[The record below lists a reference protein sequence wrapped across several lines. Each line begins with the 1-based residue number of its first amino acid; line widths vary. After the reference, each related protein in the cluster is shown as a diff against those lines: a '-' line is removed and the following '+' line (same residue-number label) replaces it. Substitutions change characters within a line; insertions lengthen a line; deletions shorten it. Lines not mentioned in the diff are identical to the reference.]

1 MTTNGGR
8 GSPSRRKSIAVANQ
22 NRPLHPG
29 KKRRA
34 HSIAPGDKINLASKA
49 RRSLAPR
56 KSILKPA
63 VNIPED
69 DDDVTQSMDLTNVHE
84 NTRKSLARRVSFADR
99 AHVRLFETQEQN
111 TNSTAS
117 PQSSPMQ
124 DAVERGPTDEN
135 AYPGA
140 SKFRRR
146 SSIRSIAF
154 SEGAGEESMDMDS
167 DDTAFGP
174 AAYLRAQNEEALID
188 YDFADDDL
196 NFDDDDMEVTEA
208 MQVNIQKRRS
218 LAFAPSRQPLA
229 NVTSSPDNHD
239 EGDQQQTPADQSYTE
254 DDSHQSQSFV
264 SEGDVSQP
272 MEFTVPLIRPPA
284 PPSEAW
290 LALRSVTHSGETPY
304 IPSSDEE
311 DEHGG
316 QDMEITDALTR
327 LQAARESLG
336 FGNGI
341 DVEESEQQNNS
352 FSSSEDSYAQDD
364 VENDGNQTVNV
375 TQLMRRVSLGAG
387 IGDGNSTMEI
397 TSTYDSQ
404 EEPSEDRSDVA
415 GTDLSAQPTAE
426 AHENVAQAKPQES
439 VHEEPAARP
448 AVFKPAPPSG
458 EIPNAHP
465 PAPVPRPTTIP
476 KPFSFS
482 FTPRGLS
489 PARPRPPS
497 PTKSPSKAKFS
508 AAFAPPVARPSPK
521 KRTQSAV
528 DDSESEDRP
537 SPAKKLAGPGKL
549 TAPLNEFS
557 KGQPEQLS
565 RPARLSP
572 SKKALFQVHAEPV
585 SGPTKRLSIGFR
597 RPSGY
602 FAQRKSM
609 GGTAP
614 AASPAPASSAKKAAA
629 DIDRE
634 SISFVGEKEEAVRQ
648 PTEKASVLGLQEELR
663 AVTRPAPP
671 HGSPARESLVHE
683 TPGRASPFV
692 DLPRKSP
699 ARESPAL
706 PFLRPQSPSRNSP
719 RPPTPVRASPR
730 QPSSGPEQEP
740 DGLPEPDFEGMEVT
754 SDLMPLAIISEG
766 ISNPT
771 EQWRGDIAEGD
782 FPPEDGP
789 QISIEQFFEM
799 TGIRFMDEI
808 AAPRRSTLHPSALR
822 PSRRQSTE
830 SEIPLS
836 EYVVAMAVDVPQL
849 ELYTHVSKD
858 LQVWIERIKGIYKE
872 AEEEALKMTPELFQ
886 EFVLADEEGQNEL
899 LHQLKLIKVHKHA
912 QAKSEWYDW
921 KMQWVEQLYEKADQG
936 FRDLEADAKVLENII
951 RQTQEVVP
959 ALDEEY
965 ENLLRELEQEQADV
979 AELENCDQDYLNE
992 LKTTIQEQSIA
1003 LEAFRADVDE
1013 GKAKLDRLQEKL
1025 EEIEAQKLETANAI
1039 QVAERQVQV
1048 QKNSTHAEVFRL
1060 KDELEALQN
1069 LHMLQVTKVL
1079 PELFE
1084 FRYASS
1090 YDVSVPCDNFCPVVK
1105 EVSITRVQSA
1115 KLKYKDAFPALSP
1128 LILKTASSLITRS
1141 NGDLSVRQIVER
1153 LGDYWSAC
1161 SQLLAQLK
1169 LVAIKY
1175 PVTITHGEDDESGFT
1190 ATVTVMLPSKKAKA
1204 SISFM
1209 FDTRTF
1215 SSWPISIQSMQ
1226 CDVKVAY
1233 GPIQRDTLQEAIL
1246 GRLREATVAD
1256 NYGCLLDACT
1266 VALDCYA

>member
-1 MTTNGGR
+1 MTINGGR

-69 DDDVTQSMDLTNVHE
+69 DDDATQSMDLTHVHE

-99 AHVRLFETQEQN
+99 AHVRLFETREQN

-117 PQSSPMQ
+117 PQSSPVQ
-124 DAVERGPTDEN
+124 EAVEHGPTDEN

-154 SEGAGEESMDMDS
+154 SDGAGEESMDMDS

-174 AAYLRAQNEEALID
+174 AAYLRAQNQELLVD
-188 YDFADDDL
+188 DDFADDDF
-196 NFDDDDMEVTEA
+196 NFDDDDMDVTEA
-208 MQVNIQKRRS
+208 MEVNIQKRRS
-218 LAFAPSRQPLA
+218 LALAPSRQPLA
-229 NVTSSPDNHD
+229 NVISSPESHD
-239 EGDQQQTPADQSYTE
+239 ESGQQQTLADQSYNE

-304 IPSSDEE
+304 VPSSDEE

-336 FGNGI
+336 FGSGI
-341 DVEESEQQNNS
+341 DVDEAGQQSDS
-352 FSSSEDSYAQDD
+352 FSSSENSFAQDD
-364 VENDGNQTVNV
+364 VENDGNQTINV

-397 TSTYDSQ
+397 TSTYDNQ
-404 EEPSEDRSDVA
+404 EEPSEDQPDVA
-415 GTDLSAQPTAE
+415 AADLSLSSAQGTVE
-426 AHENVAQAKPQES
+426 VHGDVVQTEPQEC
-439 VHEEPAARP
+439 VHEQPAARP
-448 AVFKPAPPSG
+448 AVFKPAPPPE
-458 EIPNAHP
+458 EIPNTLP
-465 PAPVPRPTTIP
+465 PAPVPRPATVP
-476 KPFSFS
+476 KQFSFS
-482 FTPRGLS
+482 FTPRGQTPVS
-489 PARPRPPS
+489 PARPRAPS
-497 PTKSPSKAKFS
+497 PTKSPSKARFS

-521 KRTQSAV
+521 KRAQSV
-528 DDSESEDRP
+528 VNDSESEDRP

-557 KGQPEQLS
+557 KEQPMQSS
-565 RPARLSP
+565 RLPRLSP
-572 SKKALFQVHAEPV
+572 SKKASFQVHVEPF
-585 SGPTKRLSIGFR
+585 SGQSKRPSIGFR
-597 RPSGY
+597 RPSGH
-602 FAQRKSM
+602 FARRKSM
-609 GGTAP
+609 GGAAP
-614 AASPAPASSAKKAAA
+614 AASPDPAKKAAA
-629 DIDRE
+629 YIGMK
-634 SISFVGEKEEAVRQ
+634 SISSADEKEGAARQ
-648 PTEKASVLGLQEELR
+648 TTEKLGSQEESR
-663 AVTRPAPP
+663 AETTPAPP
-671 HGSPARESLVHE
+671 HGSPTRGSPVDEI
-683 TPGRASPFV
+683 PGRASPFA
-692 DLPRKSP
+692 DLLGESP
-699 ARESPAL
+699 TRESLTL
-706 PFLRPQSPSRNSP
+706 PLSPSRNSP
-719 RPPTPVRASPR
+719 RPSTPVRASPR
-730 QPSSGPEQEP
+730 PPSPGQEQLP
-740 DGLPEPDFEGMEVT
+740 QDLPEPDFEGIEVT
-754 SDLMPLAIISEG
+754 SNLPPSALISEE

-808 AAPRRSTLHPSALR
+808 AAPRRSTVHSSALR

-858 LQVWIERIKGIYKE
+858 LQLWIERIKGIYKE
-872 AEEEALKMTPELFQ
+872 AEDEALKMTPELFQ
-886 EFVLADEEGQNEL
+886 EFVMADEEGQNEL
-899 LHQLKLIKVHKHA
+899 LHQLKLIKVNKHA

-959 ALDEEY
+959 ALNEEY
-965 ENLLRELEQEQADV
+965 ENLLHELEQEQADV
-979 AELENCDQDYLNE
+979 AELESCDQDYLNE
-992 LKTTIQEQSIA
+992 LKTTIQEQSVA

-1013 GKAKLDRLQEKL
+1013 GKAKLNRLQEKL
-1025 EEIEAQKLETANAI
+1025 EEIEAQKLETTNAI

-1060 KDELEALQN
+1060 KDELEAFQS
-1069 LHMLQVTKVL
+1069 LHMLRVTKVL

-1090 YDVSVPCDNFCPVVK
+1090 YDVSVPCENFCPVVK

-1128 LILKTASSLITRS
+1128 LILKTASSLIIRS

-1175 PVTITHGEDDESGFT
+1175 PIAVTHGGDDDSGFT
-1190 ATVTVMLPSKKAKA
+1190 ATVTVMFPSKKAKA
-1204 SISFM
+1204 FISFI
-1209 FDTRTF
+1209 FDTRTL

-1233 GPIQRDTLQEAIL
+1233 GPVQRDTLQEAIL

>member
-34 HSIAPGDKINLASKA
+34 HSIAPGDKINLASKT

-69 DDDVTQSMDLTNVHE
+69 DDDATQSMDLTHVHE

-111 TNSTAS
+111 TNSTVS
-117 PQSSPMQ
+117 PQSSPVQ
-124 DAVERGPTDEN
+124 EAVERGPTDEN

-154 SEGAGEESMDMDS
+154 SDGAGEESMDMDS

-174 AAYLRAQNEEALID
+174 AAYLRAQNEELIIND
-188 YDFADDDL
+188 DFADDDF

-218 LAFAPSRQPLA
+218 LAPAPSRQPLA
-229 NVTSSPDNHD
+229 NVISSPDNHN
-239 EGDQQQTPADQSYTE
+239 GGGQQQTPVDQSYTE

-264 SEGDVSQP
+264 SEGDTSQP

-341 DVEESEQQNNS
+341 DVEESRQQNDS
-352 FSSSEDSYAQDD
+352 FSSSEDSLAQDD
-364 VENDGNQTVNV
+364 VENDGNQTINV
-375 TQLMRRVSLGAG
+375 TQLMRRVSLSAG
-387 IGDGNSTMEI
+387 TGDGNSTMEI

-404 EEPSEDRSDVA
+404 EELNEDQSDIA
-415 GTDLSAQPTAE
+415 GPDLLFPSAQPTVE
-426 AHENVAQAKPQES
+426 AHGDIAQTAPQEC

-448 AVFKPAPPSG
+448 AVFKPAPPPG
-458 EIPNAHP
+458 EIPDTLP
-465 PAPVPRPTTIP
+465 SAPVRPVTVP

-482 FTPRGLS
+482 FTPRAQTPAS
-489 PARPRPPS
+489 PARPRPHS

-521 KRTQSAV
+521 RVQGV
-528 DDSESEDRP
+528 VNDSESEDRP
-537 SPAKKLAGPGKL
+537 SPAKKLAGPQKL
-549 TAPLNEFS
+549 TVSLNGFS
-557 KGQPEQLS
+557 NDQPMQPS
-565 RPARLSP
+565 RLPRLSP
-572 SKKALFQVHAEPV
+572 NKKTPFQVNADPF
-585 SGPTKRLSIGFR
+585 SGPNKRPSIGFR
-597 RPSGY
+597 RPSGH

-609 GGTAP
+609 GG
-614 AASPAPASSAKKAAA
+614 AALVSSPAPAKKAAA
-629 DIDRE
+629 YTGRK
-634 SISFVGEKEEAVRQ
+634 SISSAGEEGILE
-648 PTEKASVLGLQEELR
+648 LQEEVE
-663 AVTRPAPP
+663 AETTPAPS
-671 HGSPARESLVHE
+671 HDSPTRESPVYE
-683 TPGRASPFV
+683 TPGRTSPFA
-692 DLPRKSP
+692 DLLRKSP
-699 ARESPAL
+699 ARTFPAL
-706 PFLRPQSPSRNSP
+706 PSPRPQSPSHNSP
-719 RPPTPVRASPR
+719 RPSTPVRASPR
-730 QPSSGPEQEP
+730 PPRPGPEQVPE
-740 DGLPEPDFEGMEVT
+740 DLPEPDFEGMEVT
-754 SDLMPLAIISEG
+754 SDLTPSVLISEG
-766 ISNPT
+766 ISNLT
-771 EQWRGDIAEGD
+771 EQGHGDITEGD

-808 AAPRRSTLHPSALR
+808 AAPRRSTVHPSALR

-858 LQVWIERIKGIYKE
+858 LQLWIERIKGIYKE
-872 AEEEALKMTPELFQ
+872 AEDEALKMTPELFQ

-899 LHQLKLIKVHKHA
+899 LHQLKLIKVNKHA

-959 ALDEEY
+959 ALNEEY
-965 ENLLRELEQEQADV
+965 ENLLRELQQEQADV

-992 LKTTIQEQSIA
+992 LKTTIQEQSVA

-1025 EEIEAQKLETANAI
+1025 EEIEAQKLETTNAI

-1090 YDVSVPCDNFCPVVK
+1090 YDVSVPCENFCPVVK

-1115 KLKYKDAFPALSP
+1115 KLKYKDAFPALSA
-1128 LILKTASSLITRS
+1128 LILKTASSLIVRS
-1141 NGDLSVRQIVER
+1141 GGDLSVRQIVER

-1161 SQLLAQLK
+1161 SQLLTQLK

-1175 PVTITHGEDDESGFT
+1175 PVAVTHSGDDDSGFT
-1190 ATVTVMLPSKKAKA
+1190 ATVTVMFPSKKAKA
-1204 SISFM
+1204 LISFI

-1233 GPIQRDTLQEAIL
+1233 GPVQRDTLQEAVL
-1246 GRLREATVAD
+1246 GRLREATLAD

>member
-1 MTTNGGR
+1 R

-34 HSIAPGDKINLASKA
+34 HSIAPGDKINLVSKA

-69 DDDVTQSMDLTNVHE
+69 DEDATQSMDLTHVHE
-84 NTRKSLARRVSFADR
+84 NTQKSLARRVSFADR

-117 PQSSPMQ
+117 PQSSPVQ
-124 DAVERGPTDEN
+124 EAVERGPTDEN

-140 SKFRRR
+140 SKFHRR

-154 SEGAGEESMDMDS
+154 SDGAGEESMDMDS
-167 DDTAFGP
+167 DDTAF
-174 AAYLRAQNEEALID
+174 I
-188 YDFADDDL
+188 
-196 NFDDDDMEVTEA
+196 
-208 MQVNIQKRRS
+208 I
-218 LAFAPSRQPLA
+218 
-229 NVTSSPDNHD
+229 SSPDKHD
-239 EGDQQQTPADQSYTE
+239 EGGQQQTPADQSYTE

-264 SEGDVSQP
+264 SEGDVTQP
-272 MEFTVPLIRPPA
+272 MEFTVPLVRPPA

-304 IPSSDEE
+304 VPSSDEE
-311 DEHGG
+311 DEHGE
-316 QDMEITDALTR
+316 QDMEITHALTR

-336 FGNGI
+336 FGSEIDLEEFGQPNG
-341 DVEESEQQNNS
+341 S
-352 FSSSEDSYAQDD
+352 FSSSEDSFAQDD
-364 VENDGNQTVNV
+364 VENDGNQTINV

-387 IGDGNSTMEI
+387 IEDDNSTMDI

-404 EEPSEDRSDVA
+404 EEPSKDQFDVA
-415 GTDLSAQPTAE
+415 GTDLSSPSAQPI
-426 AHENVAQAKPQES
+426 
-439 VHEEPAARP
+439 ARP
-448 AVFKPAPPSG
+448 AVFKPAPPPG
-458 EIPNAHP
+458 EILNALP
-465 PAPVPRPTTIP
+465 PVPRPAAVP

-482 FTPRGLS
+482 FTPRGQTPAS
-489 PARPRPPS
+489 PARHRPPS
-497 PTKSPSKAKFS
+497 PTKSPSKAGFS

-521 KRTQSAV
+521 KRTQSIV

-549 TAPLNEFS
+549 TAPLNDFS
-557 KGQPEQLS
+557 KEQPMQSS
-565 RPARLSP
+565 RLPRLSP
-572 SKKALFQVHAEPV
+572 SKKAAFQVHAEPF
-585 SGPTKRLSIGFR
+585 SGLSRRSSIGFR
-597 RPSGY
+597 RPSGH

-609 GGTAP
+609 GGAAP
-614 AASPAPASSAKKAAA
+614 AASPAPAKNAAA
-629 DIDRE
+629 YINKKGV
-634 SISFVGEKEEAVRQ
+634 SLAGEKGGAARQ
-648 PTEKASVLGLQEELR
+648 TTEKASILGSQEEDLR
-663 AVTRPAPP
+663 TETTPEPLHDSPTREPP
-671 HGSPARESLVHE
+671 VYEI
-683 TPGRASPFV
+683 PGRASPV
-692 DLPRKSP
+692 ADLFRKSP

-706 PFLRPQSPSRNSP
+706 PFPRPQSPSRNSP
-719 RPPTPVRASPR
+719 RPSTP
-730 QPSSGPEQEP
+730 
-740 DGLPEPDFEGMEVT
+740 VT
-754 SDLMPLAIISEG
+754 SDLTPLARISEE

-808 AAPRRSTLHPSALR
+808 AAPRRSTVHPSALR

-836 EYVVAMAVDVPQL
+836 EYVVAMAVGVPQL

-858 LQVWIERIKGIYKE
+858 LQLWIERIKGIYKE
-872 AEEEALKMTPELFQ
+872 AEDEALKMTPQLFQ
-886 EFVLADEEGQNEL
+886 EFVLADDEGQNEL
-899 LHQLKLIKVHKHA
+899 LHQLKLIKVNKHT

-951 RQTQEVVP
+951 RQAQEVVP
-959 ALDEEY
+959 ALNEEY
-965 ENLLRELEQEQADV
+965 ENLLRELEQEQVDV

-992 LKTTIQEQSIA
+992 LKATIQEQSIA

-1025 EEIEAQKLETANAI
+1025 EEIETQKLETTNAI

-1048 QKNSTHAEVFRL
+1048 QKNSTHVEVFRL

-1069 LHMLQVTKVL
+1069 LHMLQVTKIV

-1090 YDVSVPCDNFCPVVK
+1090 YDVSIPCENFCPLVK
-1105 EVSITRVQSA
+1105 EVSITRVQNA

-1128 LILKTASSLITRS
+1128 LMLKTASSLITRS
-1141 NGDLSVRQIVER
+1141 DGNLSIVER

-1175 PVTITHGEDDESGFT
+1175 PVSITHGEDDDSGFT

-1204 SISFM
+1204 LISFI
-1209 FDTRTF
+1209 FNTGTF

-1233 GPIQRDTLQEAIL
+1233 GPVQRDTLQEAIL
-1246 GRLREATVAD
+1246 GRLRETTVAD